1 MDIDKKNDK
10 NTTEIKKLKTQIAS
24 LKKNKLFGLVW
35 EEKEEDVVS
44 FSKENIPVLREN
56 QKNEI
61 IHSLKESNYQY
72 IIEGD
77 NYPALSA
84 LNISHTKKFDVIYID
99 PPYNTGN
106 KDFIFNDKI
115 VEPDDSF
122 RHSKWLSFMHS
133 RLTTAKNLLA
143 KGGLIFI
150 SIDDNE
156 QAQLTQLADEVF
168 GTSKKVGPLIWFYE
182 GVNDNAAF
190 IKKTHEYILCYSVD
204 DNPSLS
210 NELIDN
216 NVKLSDNIE
225 NSVVKNGPKNPKSTI
240 LLPKGFPAE
249 IKNGVIKKKDI
260 NSLEVDK
267 DIKIKNFKLVEE
279 VSITSGWSSRD
290 ILEEFINYNFKPV
303 LDSKNQTTTFIIK
316 KSGNISYTKVR
327 STSHIISV
335 LRNLGT
341 TQNSSEELKQM
352 GLNFSFPKPKGL
364 IKYLL
369 QFHSNKNAVVLDF
382 FAGSGTTGH
391 AVLELN
397 KEDGGN
403 RQFILVTNN
412 ENNIAEEVTY
422 PRLRNVINGYKNLKN
437 EKIDG
442 LGGNLKYYEIDF
454 VPADNSDPSMYELA
468 INLVDTLC
476 LKENTFTEHHT
487 SKDIKIFKNNEDHYC
502 CIVFDEDK
510 IDLALQ
516 KLNNTDGS
524 YSFYIYSLGGEIFDE
539 ELEDFISEHPN
550 TISTPFPLTMKNIY
564 KSLK

>member
-1 MDIDKKNDK
+1 MDVDKKNDS
-10 NTTEIKKLKTQIAS
+10 NSHEIEKLKTQIAS

-44 FSKENIPVLREN
+44 FSKENIPVLRSN
-56 QKNEI
+56 LKNEI
-61 IHSLKESNYQY
+61 YEDSCDTFNQLIVA
-72 IIEGD
+72 D
-77 NYPALSA
+77 NYLTLIN
-84 LNISHTKKFDVIYID
+84 LNFIYKNEVDVIYID
-99 PPYNTGN
+99 PPYNTGE
-106 KDFIFNDKI
+106 KDWKFNDSFVDK
-115 VEPDDSF
+115 EDSF
-122 RHSKWLSFMHS
+122 RHSKWLSMMNV
-133 RLTTAKNLLA
+133 RLDLAKNLL
-143 KGGLIFI
+143 KSDGLLLI
-150 SIDDNE
+150 SIGDDEFANLKLILD
-156 QAQLTQLADEVF
+156 QIF
-168 GTSKKVGPLIWFYE
+168 GESAFICDIPWQKRTSKSDVPYGISQNYEHILVYGKQNFESGKPIIRDYYISDDFKDDPWRLGPMTTQRTKEERPNSYFTM
-182 GVNDNAAF
+182 VN
-190 IKKTHEYILCYSVD
+190 
-204 DNPSLS
+204 P
-210 NELIDN
+210 
-216 NVKLSDNIE
+216 
-225 NSVVKNGPKNPKSTI
+225 KNGDKFEANPNRTWACTKDTFKKYYEENKIVFPGDYDFLNIGTPYFRYFKSEDDAKNN
-240 LLPKGFPAE
+240 GE
-249 IKNGVIKKKDI
+249 IP
-260 NSLEVDK
+260 LTA
-267 DIKIKNFKLVEE
+267 
-279 VSITSGWSSRD
+279 TS
-290 ILEEFINYNFKPV
+290 NV
-303 LDSKNQTTTFIIK
+303 LDKSIVGMTSDGTKELTNILGSKKFN
-316 KSGNISYTKVR
+316 
-327 STSHIISV
+327 
-335 LRNLGT
+335 
-341 TQNSSEELKQM
+341 
-352 GLNFSFPKPKGL
+352 FPKPSSL

-369 QFHSNKNAVVLDF
+369 QFHLNKNAVVLDF

-487 SKDIKIFKNNEDHYC
+487 SKDIKIFKNQEDHYC

-510 IDLALQ
+510 IDQALQ

-524 YSFYIYSLGGEIFDE
+524 YSFYIYSLGGETFDE

>member
-1 MDIDKKNDK
+1 MDVDKKNDS
-10 NTTEIKKLKTQIAS
+10 NSHEIEKLKTQIAS

-44 FSKENIPVLREN
+44 FSKENIPVLRSN
-56 QKNEI
+56 LKNEI
-61 IHSLKESNYQY
+61 HEDSCDTFNQLIVA
-72 IIEGD
+72 D
-77 NYPALSA
+77 NYLTLIN
-84 LNISHTKKFDVIYID
+84 LNFIYKNEVDVIYID
-99 PPYNTGN
+99 PPYNTGE
-106 KDFIFNDKI
+106 KDWKFNDSFVDK
-115 VEPDDSF
+115 EDSF
-122 RHSKWLSFMHS
+122 RHSKWLSMMNV
-133 RLTTAKNLLA
+133 RLDLAKNLL
-143 KGGLIFI
+143 KSDGLLLI
-150 SIDDNE
+150 SIGDDEFANLKLILD
-156 QAQLTQLADEVF
+156 QIF
-168 GTSKKVGPLIWFYE
+168 GESAFICDIPWQKRTSKSDVPYGISQNYEHILVYGKQNFESGKPIIRDYYISDDFKDDPWRLGPMTTQRTKEERPNSYFTM
-182 GVNDNAAF
+182 VN
-190 IKKTHEYILCYSVD
+190 
-204 DNPSLS
+204 P
-210 NELIDN
+210 
-216 NVKLSDNIE
+216 
-225 NSVVKNGPKNPKSTI
+225 KNGDKFEANPNRTWACTKDTFKKYYEENKIVFPGDYDFLNIGTPYFRYFKSEDDAKNN
-240 LLPKGFPAE
+240 GE
-249 IKNGVIKKKDI
+249 IP
-260 NSLEVDK
+260 LTA
-267 DIKIKNFKLVEE
+267 
-279 VSITSGWSSRD
+279 TS
-290 ILEEFINYNFKPV
+290 NV
-303 LDSKNQTTTFIIK
+303 LDKSIVGMTSDGTKELTNILGSKKFN
-316 KSGNISYTKVR
+316 
-327 STSHIISV
+327 
-335 LRNLGT
+335 
-341 TQNSSEELKQM
+341 
-352 GLNFSFPKPKGL
+352 FPKPSSL
-364 IKYLL
+364 IKYLIN
-369 QFHSNKNAVVLDF
+369 FHLNKNAVVLDF

-487 SKDIKIFKNNEDHYC
+487 SKDIKIFKNQEDHYC

-510 IDLALQ
+510 IDQALQ

-524 YSFYIYSLGGEIFDE
+524 YSFYIYSLGGETFDE